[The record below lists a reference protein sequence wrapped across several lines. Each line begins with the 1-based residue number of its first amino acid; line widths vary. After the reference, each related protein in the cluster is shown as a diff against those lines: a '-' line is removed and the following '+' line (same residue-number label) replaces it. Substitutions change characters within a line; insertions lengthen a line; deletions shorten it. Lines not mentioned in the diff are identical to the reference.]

1 MKDKIKAKI
10 DSYNVKQYENERF
23 VDIVELLE
31 KPKNKYVL
39 CYSKKY
45 RANVLIPKNE
55 LCIFKL

>member
-1 MKDKIKAKI
+1 MNTIIQAKV

-55 LCIFKL
+55 LHILN

>member
-1 MKDKIKAKI
+1 MEIIAKV

-23 VDIVELLE
+23 VDYVILLE

-55 LCIFKL
+55 LFIEERG